1 MAELRTGGVA
11 ELLEI
16 SRAWLVDPVAGR
28 EGPGELIVRDG
39 ILQAVTWL
47 EGAEAEGIGPDG
59 VIVAPGLLDLH
70 VHLREPGN
78 EDAETIA
85 TGLAAAAHGGFTTV
99 AAMPNTT
106 PAADEPSVLARVAA
120 AAAAS
125 GLPVELLLHG
135 AVTVGRAG
143 ERLAALGELADAGAV
158 GFSDDGAPVKT
169 PVLLRNALLYLGPFG
184 TPIFE
189 HAEDPGLTA
198 GAEAHE
204 GVVSAIL
211 GLKGWPVAGEE
222 AAVARDLAILA
233 AVLPDARG
241 ARLHLTH
248 LSTAPALDLV
258 RRAKAAGLPVTCDV
272 TPHHLAFTDEWVA
285 GARRWAWEALDAAGA
300 PRDPWADGALVARP
314 YSTACR
320 VNPPL
325 RSADHAAA
333 VLAALL
339 DGTADA
345 VVTDHAPHAQ
355 VDKEAEFGLA
365 ANGISGVETALSV
378 LLAAV
383 VAGKLPLRRAIEALT
398 TGPAAVLGAR
408 AGRRGA
414 ARGHVEGAPADLVVV
429 DAADR
434 WTVTAEALASKGKN
448 TPLLGRELPGRVL
461 LTVANGRLAYRDAE
475 AR

>member
-1 MAELRTGGVA
+1 VAELRTGGVA

-414 ARGHVEGAPADLVVV
+414 ARGLVEGAPADLVVV